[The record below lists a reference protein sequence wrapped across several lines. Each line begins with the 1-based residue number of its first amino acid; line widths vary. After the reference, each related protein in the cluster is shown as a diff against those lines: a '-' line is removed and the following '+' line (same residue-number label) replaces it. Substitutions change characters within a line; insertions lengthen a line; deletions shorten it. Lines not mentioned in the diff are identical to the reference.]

1 MVSLMQTHINHE
13 TDCPSIDIAAIAAE
27 VSSERLANDLA
38 TVAMLGG
45 RSDGGVG
52 RLALDD
58 NDTRARLWLIEQASA
73 LGAKASVDAIGNV
86 FLDVPG
92 SEPDLAPVVTGS
104 HLDSQ
109 PAGGKYDGALGVLAG
124 LEALRAL
131 KDAGFTPRR
140 PLSLVSWTNE
150 EGARFSPGTSGSAVF
165 CGVRKLE
172 ETRLIEDRDGVNLGT
187 ALDICLA
194 ELDAAGVARR
204 PLATP
209 MHAFIE
215 LHIEQGPI
223 LERDGV
229 SVGVV
234 EGIQGV
240 SWFEVTVTGSANHAG
255 TTPRA
260 VRRDALEGA
269 CALATALREA
279 ARDDEDRV
287 RFTIGTFSVSPNSVN
302 TIPDHVTFSIDLRH
316 PEAETLIA
324 LEATFN
330 ELSQQTWAGCR
341 ATLIPL
347 SRIEPVAFPATLT
360 ALLDDTA
367 HELGITAPRIVSG
380 AFHDAIHLVK
390 HCPTAMIFV
399 PCRDGLSHH
408 PDEHIE
414 LDDAVVGTQLLAA
427 GLARL
432 TG

>member
-1 MVSLMQTHINHE
+1 M
-13 TDCPSIDIAAIAAE
+13 A
-27 VSSERLANDLA
+27 
-38 TVAMLGG
+38 
-45 RSDGGVG
+45 

-86 FLDVPG
+86 FLDIPG
-92 SEPDLAPVVTGS
+92 SDPELEPVVTGS

-131 KDAGFTPRR
+131 NDIGFTPRR

-165 CGVRKLE
+165 CGVRSLDA
-172 ETRLIEDRDGVNLGT
+172 TRLIEDSDGISLGN
-187 ALDICLA
+187 ALDTCLT
-194 ELDAAGVARR
+194 ELDAAGVPRR

-209 MHAFIE
+209 MHAFLE

-223 LERDGV
+223 LERAGAA
-229 SVGVV
+229 VGVV

-260 VRRDALEGA
+260 LRRDALEGA

-287 RFTIGTFSVSPNSVN
+287 RFTIGKFAISPGSVN

-316 PEAETLIA
+316 PEATTLKT
-324 LEATFN
+324 LEAEFN
-330 ELSQQTWAGCR
+330 KLAQRTWAGCQ
-341 ATLIPL
+341 ATLMPL
-347 SRIEPVAFPATLT
+347 SKVEPVDFPVTLT
-360 ALLDDTA
+360 AMLDDTA
-367 HELGITAPRIVSG
+367 QELGITAPRLVSG
-380 AFHDAIHLVK
+380 AFHDAIHLAN
-390 HCPTAMIFV
+390 HCPTAMLFV

-408 PDEHIE
+408 PDEHTE
-414 LDDAVVGTQLLAA
+414 LADAVAGTQLLAA
-427 GLARL
+427 SLASL
-432 TG
+432 TR

>member
-1 MVSLMQTHINHE
+1 MESHLHYP
-13 TDCPSIDIAAIAAE
+13 TDKPVIDLAAIVAA
-27 VSSERLANDLA
+27 VNPERLANDLA
-38 TVAMLGG
+38 TVAKMGG
-45 RSDGGVG
+45 RSDGGVA

-92 SEPDLAPVVTGS
+92 SDPALEPVVTGS

-131 KDAGFTPRR
+131 NDIGFTPRR

-165 CGVRKLE
+165 CGVRSLD
-172 ETRLIEDRDGVNLGT
+172 ETRLIEDSDGVCLGS
-187 ALDICLA
+187 ALDTCLA
-194 ELDAAGVARR
+194 ELDAAGVPRR

-209 MHAFIE
+209 MYAFLE

-223 LERDGV
+223 LERAGAA
-229 SVGVV
+229 VGVV

-240 SWFEVTVTGSANHAG
+240 SWFEVTITGSANHAG

-260 VRRDALEGA
+260 MRRDAFEGA

-287 RFTIGTFSVSPNSVN
+287 RFTIGKFTVSPGSVN
-302 TIPDHVTFSIDLRH
+302 TIPDHVSFSIDLRH
-316 PEAETLIA
+316 PEALTLKA
-324 LEATFN
+324 LEAEFN
-330 ELSQQTWAGCR
+330 KLAQQNWAGCR
-341 ATLIPL
+341 ATLTPL
-347 SRIEPVAFPATLT
+347 SRVEPVAFPETLT
-360 ALLDDTA
+360 TLLDDA
-367 HELGITAPRIVSG
+367 AQELDISAPHLVSG
-380 AFHDAIHLVK
+380 AFHDAIHLAN
-390 HCPTAMIFV
+390 HCPTAMLFV

-408 PDEHIE
+408 PDEHTE
-414 LDDAVVGTQLLAA
+414 LADAVAGTQLLAA
-427 GLARL
+427 SLASL
-432 TG
+432 TR

>member
-1 MVSLMQTHINHE
+1 MTSRLNE
-13 TDCPSIDIAAIAAE
+13 PTDKPAIDLATIAAA
-27 VSSERLANDLA
+27 VSPERLANDLA
-38 TVAMLGG
+38 NVAMMGG
-45 RSDGGVG
+45 RSDGGVA

-92 SEPDLAPVVTGS
+92 SEPELEPVVTGS

-131 KDAGFTPRR
+131 KQVGFTPRR

-165 CGVRKLE
+165 CGVRRLE
-172 ETRLIEDRDGVNLGT
+172 ETRQIKDSDGVNLGS
-187 ALDICLA
+187 ALDACLA
-194 ELDAAGVARR
+194 ELDATGVPRR

-209 MHAFIE
+209 MHAFLE

-223 LERDGV
+223 LEREGAA
-229 SVGVV
+229 VGVV

-240 SWFEVTVTGSANHAG
+240 SWFEVSVSGSANHAG

-260 VRRDALEGA
+260 MRRDALEGA
-269 CALATALREA
+269 CALATALRET
-279 ARDDEDRV
+279 ARDSEDRV
-287 RFTIGTFSVSPNSVN
+287 RFTIGKFAVSPGSVN
-302 TIPDHVTFSIDLRH
+302 TIPDQVTFTIDLRH
-316 PEAETLIA
+316 PDAATLKA
-324 LEATFN
+324 LEAEFN
-330 ELSQQTWAGCR
+330 ALALQAWAGCQ
-341 ATLIPL
+341 ATLTSL
-347 SRIEPVAFPATLT
+347 ARVEPVAFPATLT

-367 HELGITAPRIVSG
+367 HELGVTAPRLVSG
-380 AFHDAIHLVK
+380 AFHDAIHLAN
-390 HCPTAMIFV
+390 HCPTAMLFV

-408 PDEHIE
+408 PDEHTE
-414 LDDAVVGTQLLAA
+414 LDDAVAGTQLLAA
-427 GLARL
+427 SLASL
-432 TG
+432 TR

>member
-1 MVSLMQTHINHE
+1 MESHLNDTADNTMM
-13 TDCPSIDIAAIAAE
+13 DLKAIAAA
-27 VSSERLANDLA
+27 VNPDRLAHDLA
-38 TVAMLGG
+38 TLAKFGG
-45 RSDGGVG
+45 RSDGGVA

-58 NDTRARLWLIEQASA
+58 NDTRARRWLVEQASF

-92 SEPDLAPVVTGS
+92 RQPSLAPVVTGS

-131 KDAGFTPRR
+131 KQAGFTPRR

-165 CGVRKLE
+165 CGVRSLE
-172 ETRLIEDRDGVNLGT
+172 DTRQLTDSDDISLGS
-187 ALDICLA
+187 ALDVCLA
-194 ELDAAGVARR
+194 ELDGAGVPRR

-223 LERDGV
+223 LERDQV
-229 SVGVV
+229 PVGVV

-260 VRRDALEGA
+260 LRRDAFEGA

-279 ARDDEDRV
+279 ACDSEDRV
-287 RFTIGTFSVSPNSVN
+287 RFTIGKFVVSPGSVN
-302 TIPDHVTFSIDLRH
+302 TIPDHVTFSIDVRH
-316 PEAETLIA
+316 PDAATLKA
-324 LEATFN
+324 LEATFTQ
-330 ELSQQTWAGCR
+330 LAQQRWADCQ
-341 ATLIPL
+341 
-347 SRIEPVAFPATLT
+347 ATLT
-360 ALLDDTA
+360 PLAHVEPVDFPNSLTRLLDDTA
-367 HELGITAPRIVSG
+367 HTLEITTTRLVSG
-380 AFHDAIHLVK
+380 AFHDAIHLAK
-390 HCPTAMIFV
+390 HCPTAMLFV
-399 PCRDGLSHH
+399 PCRHGLSHH
-408 PDEHIE
+408 PDEHIT
-414 LDDAVVGTQLLAA
+414 LSDAVAGTQLLAA
-427 GLARL
+427 SLANL
-432 TG
+432 TR

>member
-1 MVSLMQTHINHE
+1 MTSRLNE
-13 TDCPSIDIAAIAAE
+13 PTDKPAIDLATIAAA
-27 VSSERLANDLA
+27 VSPERLANDLA
-38 TVAMLGG
+38 IVAMMGG
-45 RSDGGVG
+45 RSDGGVA

-92 SEPDLAPVVTGS
+92 SDPALEPVVTGS

-131 KDAGFTPRR
+131 KQAGFIPRR

-165 CGVRKLE
+165 CGVRSLA
-172 ETRLIEDRDGVNLGT
+172 ETRQIEDSEGVSLGS
-187 ALDICLA
+187 ALDVCLT
-194 ELDAAGVARR
+194 ELDSAGVPRR

-209 MHAFIE
+209 MYVFLE

-223 LERDGV
+223 LEREGAA
-229 SVGVV
+229 VGVV

-240 SWFEVTVTGSANHAG
+240 SWFEVSVSGSANHAG

-260 VRRDALEGA
+260 MRRDALEGA

-279 ARDDEDRV
+279 ARDSEDRV
-287 RFTIGTFSVSPNSVN
+287 RFTIGKFAVSPGSVN
-302 TIPDHVTFSIDLRH
+302 TIPDQVTFTIDLRH
-316 PEAETLIA
+316 PEAATLKA
-324 LEATFN
+324 LDVEFN
-330 ELSQQTWAGCR
+330 ALAQQTWAGCQ
-341 ATLIPL
+341 ATLTSL
-347 SRIEPVAFPATLT
+347 SRVEPVAFPTTLT

-367 HELGITAPRIVSG
+367 HELGVTAPRLVSG
-380 AFHDAIHLVK
+380 AFHDSIHLAN
-390 HCPTAMIFV
+390 HCPTAMLFV
-399 PCRDGLSHH
+399 PCHDGLSHH
-408 PDEHIE
+408 PDEHTE
-414 LDDAVVGTQLLAA
+414 LNDAVAGTQLLAA
-427 GLARL
+427 SLASL
-432 TG
+432 TR